1 MWMDGINLEY
11 FRDPK
16 QKAELFLLKADL
28 LSSRMS
34 YYEGTRQAFGT
45 CIVLSDNYG
54 KGMVCSGHFL
64 QSIHIH
70 SITTITLSLS
80 LILTN

>member
-28 LSSRMS
+28 LSSRMG
-34 YYEGTRQAFGT
+34 YYEEAHQAFGT
-45 CIVLSDNYG
+45 CIALLSDNYG
-54 KGMVCSGHFL
+54 KGMMYSGHSL
-64 QSIHIH
+64 QSTHILLLLLLSH
-70 SITTITLSLS
+70 SYKF
-80 LILTN
+80 TN